1 MTYSKVRY
9 ASFGFLFAF
18 IEKELVHSFFSL
30 LPLVKK
36 EKQDFFPRC
45 MVVFFNA
52 MQFRD
57 TVISV
62 HQVRI

>member
-36 EKQDFFPRC
+36 EKHDFFHDVR
-45 MVVFFNA
+45 FFFMFFQREA
-52 MQFRD
+52 
-57 TVISV
+57 IS
-62 HQVRI
+62 